1 MVNLE
6 LLGDTVKRTDTQ
18 IGEWVNVIGTV
29 EGAITVRAEG
39 GQKSKSKEV
48 RIKAV
53 ILWSAGGIKLEE
65 YESAVER
72 RITSESATRK
82 V

>member
-1 MVNLE
+1 MTAVVNLE
-6 LLGDTVKRTDTQ
+6 LLGETIKTTDTQ

-29 EGAITVRAEG
+29 GE
-39 GQKSKSKEV
+39 KSKSNGV

-53 ILWSAGGIKLEE
+53 MLWSAGGIKLEE
-65 YESAVER
+65 YEKAVEGR
-72 RITSESATRK
+72 KAGEAATRK